1 MFKILTWVLYILG
14 FKILGVSVHALQL
27 TAVLPTT
34 IIDILPNIEWLG
46 FYATLQTIIAQLVYI
61 VLILL
66 LQRWLKRQ
74 NA

>member
-27 TAVLPTT
+27 TAVLPIT

-61 VLILL
+61 ALILL

-74 NA
+74 NV